1 MYQFPR
7 VVLWYFY
14 FFRSSVNAQVTH
26 WICFFHAKKWF
37 KGKSVMPPSASL
49 LMHFLRAMV
58 NGNFCTKWP
67 VQYNCPEDC
76 GVAGGKILIQV
87 IKCILLLHPFYSSKA
102 FHKILQDSCCKLSD
116 FADTVFWYSL
126 IWKWELMDTFI
137 SGEKKVLAIF
147 KHSCSYLRLT
157 GFQFSSPAG

>member
-58 NGNFCTKWP
+58 NGNFCTKMTCA
-67 VQYNCPEDC
+67 VQLSWGLRC
-76 GVAGGKILIQV
+76 GWWENSDSSYKMYFTPTSILQFKGLSQDSARFMLQAFRFCRHCILILINMKV
-87 IKCILLLHPFYSSKA
+87 G
-102 FHKILQDSCCKLSD
+102 
-116 FADTVFWYSL
+116 ADGYIYFRR
-126 IWKWELMDTFI
+126 
-137 SGEKKVLAIF
+137 KK
-147 KHSCSYLRLT
+147 S
-157 GFQFSSPAG
+157 AGYF

>member
-1 MYQFPR
+1 MLKWLTGSVFSTQR
-7 VVLWYFY
+7 NDLRENLWCHPQQAYWCIFWEQWQM
-14 FFRSSVNAQVTH
+14 AT
-26 WICFFHAKKWF
+26 
-37 KGKSVMPPSASL
+37 SAP
-49 LMHFLRAMV
+49 
-58 NGNFCTKWP
+58 KWP

-116 FADTVFWYSL
+116 FADIVFWYSL